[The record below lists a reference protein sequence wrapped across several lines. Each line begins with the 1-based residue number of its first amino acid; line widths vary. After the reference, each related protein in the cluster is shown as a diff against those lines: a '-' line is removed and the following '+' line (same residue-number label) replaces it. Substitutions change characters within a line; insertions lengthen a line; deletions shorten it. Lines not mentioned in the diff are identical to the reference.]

1 MSLRTSAL
9 LLATLSIAAPARAQ
23 GPNAQSEPA
32 QPGAAAAALSE
43 ELFARIQ
50 WEEGPDTAQLGAES
64 RVAVPENCQ
73 FTGKNGVR
81 DFMFATENSPSGNE
95 LGMLLC
101 SASED
106 SQPWFVVFSF
116 DDSGYV
122 KDDDAGDLDADA
134 ILESLQEGTKQDN
147 EQRKSRGWGTMTLS
161 GWVRPPYYD
170 QRTNNL
176 TWATNIVDDATR
188 DASVNHSVRLLG
200 RGGVMHVDLVVDP
213 SQMAATVPEFDRI
226 VATHAFVP
234 GKKYSEW
241 REGDKM
247 AAYGVTALVGGGAVA
262 VAAKSGL
269 LGKLMKFIV
278 VAVVGL
284 GAWLR
289 SLFSGKKRD
298 DGRPE

>member
-1 MSLRTSAL
+1 MKASLRTSAT
-9 LLATLSIAAPARAQ
+9 LLAALAIAAPARAQ
-23 GPNAQSEPA
+23 GPNAETE
-32 QPGAAAAALSE
+32 AAPSASDK
-43 ELFARIQ
+43 LFAGIQ
-50 WEEGPDTAQLGAES
+50 WQKGPDSARIGAES
-64 RVAVPENCQ
+64 RVAVPENCE
-73 FTGKNGVR
+73 FTGATGAR
-81 DFMFATENSPSGNE
+81 DFMLATENTPSGNE

-101 SASED
+101 SAGEE
-106 SQPWFVVFSF
+106 SQPWFVMFSF
-116 DDSGYV
+116 DNSGYV
-122 KDDDAGDLDADA
+122 RDDDAGELDADA
-134 ILESLQEGTKQDN
+134 ILSSLREGTKQDN
-147 EQRKSRGWGTMTLS
+147 ENRKTRGWGTMTLS
-161 GWVRPPYYD
+161 GWVRPPFYD
-170 QRTNNL
+170 PRTNNL

-234 GKKYSEW
+234 GKRYSEW

-262 VAAKSGL
+262 IAAKSGL

-278 VAVVGL
+278 LAVVGI

-289 SLFSGKKRD
+289 SLFMGKKRD
-298 DGRPE
+298 GGRPE

>member
-1 MSLRTSAL
+1 MNVSLRTSAL
-9 LLATLSIAAPARAQ
+9 LLTALSLAAPARAQ
-23 GPNAQSEPA
+23 GPNAQSE
-32 QPGAAAAALSE
+32 AARALSE

-64 RVAVPENCQ
+64 RVAVPGNCK

-101 SASED
+101 SASDD

-116 DDSGYV
+116 DESGYV
-122 KDDDAGDLDADA
+122 RDDDAGDLDADA
-134 ILESLQEGTKQDN
+134 ILASLQEGTRDDN
-147 EQRKSRGWGTMTLS
+147 AQRKTRGWSTMTLS
-161 GWVRPPYYD
+161 GWVRPPFYD
-170 QRTNNL
+170 PRTNNL

-234 GKKYSEW
+234 GKRYSEW
-241 REGDKM
+241 RKGDKM

-262 VAAKSGL
+262 IAAKSGL

-278 VAVVGL
+278 LGVVGI

-289 SLFSGKKRD
+289 SLFAGKKRD
-298 DGRPE
+298 GGRPE